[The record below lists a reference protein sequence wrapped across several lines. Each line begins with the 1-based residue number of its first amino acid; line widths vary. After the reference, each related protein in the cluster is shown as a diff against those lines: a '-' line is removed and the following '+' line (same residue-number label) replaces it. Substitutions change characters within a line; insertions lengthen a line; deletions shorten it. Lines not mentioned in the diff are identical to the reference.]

1 MKSSIKIEYA
11 FGVETVTYKSLSLTI
26 EKLNPME
33 FSALPTS
40 NEHNR
45 WQQIPG
51 YRVIMKNIRTKDNRT
66 FAAEMQE
73 LVTLYT
79 KHLNENRIFKKYK
92 IR

>member
-1 MKSSIKIEYA
+1 MKSSIIIEYA
-11 FGVETVTYKSLSLTI
+11 FGVETVNYKSISLTV

-33 FSALPTS
+33 FSAMPTS

-51 YRVIMKNIRTKDNRT
+51 YRVIMKNVRSKDNRN

-73 LVTLYT
+73 LISLYT